1 MRAYATTQL
10 SFLGDTRARW
20 FEGFI
25 AILYRLFDFKGL
37 GFCFKIG
44 IIYVL
49 NARYSRE
56 FDEMYIL

>member
-25 AILYRLFDFKGL
+25 AILYLLSDLKVL
-37 GFCFKIG
+37 GF
-44 IIYVL
+44 VL
-49 NARYSRE
+49 K
-56 FDEMYIL
+56 LG